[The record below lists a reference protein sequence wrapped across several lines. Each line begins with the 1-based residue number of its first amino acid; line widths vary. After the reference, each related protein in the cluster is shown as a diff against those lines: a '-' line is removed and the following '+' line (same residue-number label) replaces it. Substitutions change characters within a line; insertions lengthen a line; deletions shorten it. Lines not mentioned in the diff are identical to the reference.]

1 MDATMD
7 VTMITIVVVL
17 DRDRPISGM
26 GVVDMATMDGTQ
38 DQGRHYS
45 ATAAGIAGGVEDNL
59 VPTQRIQG
67 NMTVA
72 IVDGVGLHI
81 LPLAVIPRRI
91 DTVVAILHTLLDVL
105 VTHRLWPP
113 VIGERNPLWNIYLP
127 DVPFP
132 RLLDLI
138 RVFIPEVD
146 LTHLSSLA
154 FLQVALHVL
163 IGLPAVDDHPER
175 LPLLKFH
182 VCALVVLCLFVL
194 ILSSSDTPTSSR
206 GKASA
211 IGNS

>member
-1 MDATMD
+1 
-7 VTMITIVVVL
+7 MITIVVVL
-17 DRDRPISGM
+17 HQDRPISGL
-26 GVVDMATMDGTQ
+26 GVVDVATMDGTQ

-45 ATAAGIAGGVEDNL
+45 ATAAGIAGGVEDL

-72 IVDGVGLHI
+72 IVDGVDLHI

-113 VIGERNPLWNIYLP
+113 AVGERNPLWNIYLP

-132 RLLDLI
+132 RLLVLI
-138 RVFIPEVD
+138 RVFIPQVD

-154 FLQVALHVL
+154 FLHIALRVL

-175 LPLLKFH
+175 LPLLKSH